1 MNLPLALLRSLRTTA
16 RVFFLAT
23 ATLTAP
29 VAAAGQSAP
38 DAPPV
43 QDWSNNI
50 ETVTVT
56 GVRPGPALWHIAANG
71 SDVWILGTVE
81 PMPKGLDWNSDAL
94 KTILDGAKQAYL
106 PPELSAGF
114 FEMSWFLLTD
124 LDSLKQPDGRHL
136 EETLPPALRARFVA
150 ARTALGKD
158 ANAYSDDLAALSAYD
173 MENDFHGRAGLDGT
187 SAGKTV
193 AKLARKYHVRVKPIA
208 TYEAMPIIREI
219 PKLSDAAQ
227 RACLTGALD
236 DIDIQTLHAD
246 AAARAWAV
254 GDIAGVKAHY
264 SENNLY
270 SCFDQTKSFAAVRE
284 TLISDV
290 FATVRNALAKP
301 GKTLVVLGI
310 GTLLR
315 KGGLLDRLEAN
326 GIAVSS
332 PAD

>member
-1 MNLPLALLRSLRTTA
+1 MSLPLALLRSLGTRA
-16 RVFFLAT
+16 RVFFLAA

-29 VAAAGQSAP
+29 ITAAGQSAP

-56 GVRPGPALWHIAANG
+56 GDRPGPALWHIAANG
-71 SDVWILGTVE
+71 SDVWIFGTVG
-81 PMPKGLDWNSDAL
+81 PMPKGLDWNSNEL
-94 KTILDGAKQAYL
+94 KTILDGAKQVYL

-114 FEMSWFLLTD
+114 FEVSWFLLTD

-158 ANAYSDDLAALSAYD
+158 ADAYSDDLAALSALG
-173 MENDFHGRAGLDGT
+173 MERDFHDHAGLDGT
-187 SAGKTV
+187 SADKTV

-208 TYEAMPIIREI
+208 TYEAMPIVREI

-227 RACLTGALD
+227 QACLTGALD
-236 DIDIQTLHAD
+236 DIDIQTLHAE

-254 GDIAGVKAHY
+254 GDIAGVKTHY
-264 SENNLY
+264 SESNLY
-270 SCFDQTKSFAAVRE
+270 SCFDQTKSFAADRE
-284 TLISDV
+284 TLISDA
-290 FATVRNALAKP
+290 FATVRNALAEP
-301 GKTLVVLGI
+301 GKTLVVLGM
-310 GTLLR
+310 GPLLR
-315 KGGLLDRLEAN
+315 KAGLLDRLEAN
-326 GIAVSS
+326 GIAVSI